1 MKAVLLMVLEKIHK
15 VPDDPKVNRLTARSP
30 RSKFTI
36 YGRCILNMKAVSLMV
51 LEKMHKVLDD
61 PKMH

>member
-1 MKAVLLMVLEKIHK
+1 MKAVSLMVFEKFHK
-15 VPDDPKVNRLTARSP
+15 VLNDPEMHRLSPRSP